1 MKNRDLDGLYFR
13 VKRDGAYDSV
23 CFSDLSETEMD
34 EVLANRDEAWLK
46 SVCKYLGQTIRRIG
60 DELNACGKVADEEE
74 QE

>member
-1 MKNRDLDGLYFR
+1 MKNRDLDGMYFR
-13 VKRDGAYDSV
+13 IKRNGAYDIV

-34 EVLANRDEAWLK
+34 EVLANRSEEWLK
-46 SVCKYLGQTIRRIG
+46 SACKYLGTTIRRIG